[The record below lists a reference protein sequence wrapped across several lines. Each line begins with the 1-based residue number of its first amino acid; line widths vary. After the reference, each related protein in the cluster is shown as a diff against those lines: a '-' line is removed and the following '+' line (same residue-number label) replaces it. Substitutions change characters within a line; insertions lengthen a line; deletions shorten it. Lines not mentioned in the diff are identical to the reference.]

1 MEWYTT
7 RWASKIFWGDLWLA
21 GLGSCRLGLEVGLGL
36 EELVGEQNDDGTVD
50 KYNMEVHFQARALD
64 IVTQMVVKK
73 MVNSNSGLGIGNT
86 SQPLQP

>member
-1 MEWYTT
+1 M
-7 RWASKIFWGDLWLA
+7 A

-64 IVTQMVVKK
+64 IVKK